1 MNPVKHLGRD
11 TDTDTLFSVTSD
23 TSTVV
28 PHEYTAPPGTKPAS
42 KASLREHG
50 GILGK
55 LKSKLTVGVDSASI
69 DGLVA
74 EGFYIDQVQQ
84 ALRYY
89 EGDVDAAR
97 LMLIHRRDHRVE
109 QVDEG
114 CDFCDKTAAS
124 RIARGLDPKRWPGA
138 SALLGVG
145 SASVA

>member
-23 TSTVV
+23 TSTIV
-28 PHEYTAPPGTKPAS
+28 PRDSKAPGTQPGTKAN
-42 KASLREHG
+42 LRKHG
-50 GILGK
+50 GVLAK
-55 LKSKLTVGVDSASI
+55 LKSKLTVGVDAASI
-69 DGLVA
+69 DRLVA
-74 EGFYIDQVQQ
+74 EGFYIGQVQQ

-109 QVDEG
+109 LVDEG
-114 CDFCDKTAAS
+114 CDFCDKTAAA
-124 RIARGLDPKRWPGA
+124 RIAQGLDPKRWPGA

-145 SASVA
+145 C